1 MLLEVSPETLLNNL
15 MSVELSTATVV
26 ITIILVVGM
35 FLRVLWVVSL
45 ERLVK
50 MLSEM

>member
-1 MLLEVSPETLLNNL
+1 M
-15 MSVELSTATVV
+15 VV
-26 ITIILVVGM
+26 ITAILVVGM
-35 FLRVLWVVSL
+35 FSRVLWVVSL